1 VQARSKTWFRWL
13 WRRQKNWL
21 HLQYVPLR
29 QLSVFMAAIFLLF
42 SVIGFYTDLM
52 EGGLLPV
59 VVVLALAI

>member
-1 VQARSKTWFRWL
+1 
-13 WRRQKNWL
+13 
-21 HLQYVPLR
+21 
-29 QLSVFMAAIFLLF
+29 MAAIFLLF